1 MSLGLS
7 AGPVGGRK
15 RLEICFSLEE
25 PLDESATELV
35 GGVCNFIYFFEYFVA
50 LELLRKNYFLV
61 VSKGLVV
68 RLGERG
74 QR

>member
-7 AGPVGGRK
+7 ARPVGGRK
-15 RLEICFSLEE
+15 RLQVCFGLKE

-35 GGVCNFIYFFEYFVA
+35 GGVRNFIYFLENFIA
-50 LELLRKNYFLV
+50 LEFLRENYLLV

-68 RLGERG
+68 RLGEWG